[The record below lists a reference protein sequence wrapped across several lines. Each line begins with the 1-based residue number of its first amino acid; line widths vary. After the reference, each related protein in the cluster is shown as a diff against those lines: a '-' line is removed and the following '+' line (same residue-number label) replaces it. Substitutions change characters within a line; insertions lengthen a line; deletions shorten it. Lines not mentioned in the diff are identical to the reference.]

1 MALEG
6 PRALI
11 IIFVI
16 FFFFMSPDTR
26 RSSISQQ
33 RDSAAHVLQERA
45 DLELLS
51 TTDYNNLDV
60 HNARF
65 LNLTGFRNGDGYAFH
80 LLPEIQKRAREQYEV
95 VMKDHLR
102 SRRDNGTV
110 NTLSHKTL
118 EELQYSEVEEMLNFE
133 TIGEPPFYRNIT
145 SIIQGRWARSLSG
158 TNQLDSDF
166 NLSALAPGV
175 EWVTHKF
182 NRNIS
187 GWEGDLRF
195 KLREEGAI
203 DSNNDSSN
211 SIREIKAE
219 MVIQDETSNGD
230 GWDAVLFGVHL
241 VQQGSIVLTTTSEK
255 FAGIFALPH
264 MMLSPDAFR
273 LTQGFLAPKI
283 NETIKE
289 QQDSF
294 GAVMNPWTSSPHN
307 PTDSIAPVP
316 HCEYIIYLQ
325 QHPSAEP
332 VPSFRDLENEL
343 RYPTGASLSAVPPIK
358 MSALIFS
365 PDCGFLLESK
375 GPPHFAPGEGSH
387 LVGKKIEAYL
397 RTAKDFALTVA
408 FLVCAELYLLKGQMN
423 EASTPSTKSRI
434 SFYTVT
440 MMALGDGFGCIS
452 LLVVGMLVDGLFL
465 TLHATAFL
473 SFLCVSFFGMK
484 FLMDVWTVQ
493 APERQE
499 RERERLRQIS
509 GRNTN
514 DGSNQAPSSNE
525 NINAALNQGEPE
537 PGTLPLPATARRP
550 ESNSGPTQIILPPD
564 QDLDV
569 AEAEDAAMGT
579 TNPNQPAPTTLGS
592 ARREIGALYSRFYF
606 FLLTIFL
613 LSVHSTSWPPT
624 ARTIYCDLLSFIYLS
639 FWTPQ
644 IHRNII
650 RNCRK
655 ALSWRFVIGQS
666 ILRLCPFIYFYTW
679 SDNVLF
685 VRTDSNLTLFLC
697 AWVWLQVFVLGTQ
710 EAVGP
715 RFFVPEGWAPPAYDY
730 HPILREGG
738 DGESGS
744 NMPIGFS
751 EAVNNDASSPT
762 FPVAATS
769 SSSAAETAPRKRSS
783 DKHRGGRNAGD
794 HHRTFDCAICTETFD
809 VPVVPA
815 AKDGEGVD
823 EASSTGVSAT
833 TIFARRAYMVTPCR
847 HIFHSACLE
856 GWMRYR
862 LQCPI
867 CREGLPAL

>member
-11 IIFVI
+11 LVVVI
-16 FFFFMSPDTR
+16 FLFFLSPDTR
-26 RSSISQQ
+26 RSSLSQQ
-33 RDSAAHVLQERA
+33 RDFAAHILQEKA
-45 DLELLS
+45 NLEILNTS
-51 TTDYNNLDV
+51 DYNSLDF

-65 LNLTGFRNGDGYAFH
+65 LNLTGFRSSDGYAFQ

-95 VMKDHLR
+95 IAKDHLR
-102 SRRDNGTV
+102 SRRGNGTL
-110 NTLSHKTL
+110 NILSHKIL
-118 EELQYSEVEEMLNFE
+118 EELQYSEVEEGLNFE
-133 TIGEPPFYRNIT
+133 TIGQPPFYRNVT
-145 SIIQGRWARSLSG
+145 SIIHGRWARSFSG
-158 TNQLDSDF
+158 GNQLGRDF
-166 NLSALAPGV
+166 NLSALAPAV

-182 NRNIS
+182 NRNVS

-203 DSNNDSSN
+203 DSANDSSN
-211 SIREIKAE
+211 LIREIKAE
-219 MVIQDETSNGD
+219 MVVQDETSNGD
-230 GWDAVLFGVHL
+230 GWDAVMYGVHL
-241 VQQGSIVLTTTSEK
+241 VQQGSIVLSTTSEK

-273 LTQGFLAPKI
+273 LAQGFLGSQI
-283 NETIKE
+283 NETIKR

-294 GAVMNPWTSSPHN
+294 GAVMNPWTSSPNN

-316 HCEYIIYLQ
+316 HCEYIVYLQ

-332 VPSFRDLENEL
+332 VPSFRDLEEEL

-365 PDCGFLLESK
+365 PDCGFLLETK
-375 GPPHFAPGEGSH
+375 GPPHFPPGEGSH
-387 LVGKKIEAYL
+387 LVGKKIEAFL
-397 RTAKDFALTVA
+397 RTAKDFVLTVA
-408 FLVCAELYLLKGQMN
+408 FLICVELYLLKGQMN

-434 SFYTVT
+434 SFYTVA

-499 RERERLRQIS
+499 RERERLRQINE
-509 GRNTN
+509 RNT
-514 DGSNQAPSSNE
+514 QAPSLNH
-525 NINAALNQGEPE
+525 NIDAAPGQGEPE

-550 ESNSGPTQIILPPD
+550 GSNLGPTQIILPPD
-564 QDLDV
+564 QDLDA
-569 AEAEDAAMGT
+569 AEAEDAVTGT
-579 TNPNQPAPTTLGS
+579 TNPNQTAPITFGS
-592 ARREIGALYSRFYF
+592 ARREVGALYSKFYF

-613 LSVHSTSWPPT
+613 LCVHSTSWPPA

-679 SDNVLF
+679 PDNVLF
-685 VRTDSNLTLFLC
+685 VRTDSHLTLFLC
-697 AWVWLQVFVLGTQ
+697 AWVWLQVFLLGTQ

-715 RFFVPEGWAPPAYDY
+715 RFFVPQGWAPPAYDY

-738 DGESGS
+738 DGEHGS

-751 EAVNNDASSPT
+751 EAMNASSPT
-762 FPVAATS
+762 SPVAATS
-769 SSSAAETAPRKRSS
+769 SFAADSAPRKRSS
-783 DKHRGGRNAGD
+783 DKIRGGRHAGD

-809 VPVVPA
+809 VPVVLA
-815 AKDGEGVD
+815 AKDGAGED
-823 EASSTGVSAT
+823 EASSTGVTAT
-833 TIFARRAYMVTPCR
+833 TVFARRAYMVTPCR